1 MHLRAQISRP
11 HTECLD
17 LGEILLHEVEPTQ
30 QVPRHLSDPESAR
43 EIPGGAGAP
52 GQLDGALTHLDHPG
66 GHQVVPEEKGSP
78 EQDLGPQEPLVSQ
91 SLRHRNGSIRTIEPC
106 LEIIAQGMRMGRGT
120 KEPAVP
126 GAGSLL
132 YDADSAGHDFQGF
145 AAAIGPNELI
155 GHTRANSTDDVTVA
169 RSLEKQKRPLPV
181 LGGLVPMAQRPAGRP
196 ALVEDLG
203 FNLRAAVFQKRKG
216 AIEKVWRFV
225 RSTRSERVV
234 AREYQ
239 VLDRLLWVG
248 TWRKVRANKGT
259 HGIDRVTIRMFES
272 DLDTHL
278 REIQR
283 KLKEHRFE
291 PQPVLRVYIPKP
303 ADPKKRRPLGIPVVT
318 DRIVQ
323 QAIVQVV
330 EPLFDDKMSPRS
342 FGYRKGRKARDAIA
356 TIIQDAKEGFRVVL
370 DADIASFFDTLAHE
384 VVMSRVRAR
393 IADGRVLDL
402 IEAFLKAGIS
412 ENNVVTVPTEG
423 TPQGGVISPWLS
435 NLVLDDLDKA
445 LESRQWR
452 HVRYA
457 DDFVVLCRSRE
468 EAQDALTFVTEV
480 LGKLQLSLSET
491 KTKVSDFNEG
501 FEFLGFHFRNY
512 RLGIRDKSIDRFK
525 DRVRTLTQR
534 HQGRNVE
541 AILEDLNPVIRGW
554 ANYVGVAQVADLFR
568 GLDSWIR
575 MRIRAFKTKHR
586 NAHDNWRLPSRKLKK
601 WGLLS
606 LQECRPEFR
615 LSYVSRTVP
624 SESKVGSLI

>member
-1 MHLRAQISRP
+1 MIIALMPLESGTRLGPYEILTPIGAGGMGEVYKAKDTRLERIVAIKVLPEHLAENPERKQRFEREAKAISKLNHPHICTLYDVGEQNGIDYLVMEYIEGETLADAMKKGALPLDKALEYGAQIADGLGTAHRAGIVHRDLKPGNMMLTKSGIKL
-11 HTECLD
+11 LD
-17 LGEILLHEVEPTQ
+17 FGLARFTTNDAVSVSSDAPTRQKDLTKERTILGTL
-30 QVPRHLSDPESAR
+30 RYMA
-43 EIPGGAGAP
+43 
-52 GQLDGALTHLDHPG
+52 
-66 GHQVVPEEKGSP
+66 P
-78 EQDLGPQEPLVSQ
+78 EQ
-91 SLRHRNGSIRTIEPC
+91 
-106 LEIIAQGMRMGRGT
+106 LEGKT
-120 KEPAVP
+120 V
-126 GAGSLL
+126 
-132 YDADSAGHDFQGF
+132 DA
-145 AAAIGPNELI
+145 
-155 GHTRANSTDDVTVA
+155 RA
-169 RSLEKQKRPLPV
+169 
-181 LGGLVPMAQRPAGRP
+181 
-196 ALVEDLG
+196 
-203 FNLRAAVFQKRKG
+203 
-216 AIEKVWRFV
+216 
-225 RSTRSERVV
+225 
-234 AREYQ
+234 
-239 VLDRLLWVG
+239 
-248 TWRKVRANKGT
+248 
-259 HGIDRVTIRMFES
+259 
-272 DLDTHL
+272 
-278 REIQR
+278 
-283 KLKEHRFE
+283 
-291 PQPVLRVYIPKP
+291 
-303 ADPKKRRPLGIPVVT
+303 
-318 DRIVQ
+318 
-323 QAIVQVV
+323 
-330 EPLFDDKMSPRS
+330 
-342 FGYRKGRKARDAIA
+342 
-356 TIIQDAKEGFRVVL
+356 

-606 LQECRPEFR
+606 LQECRPEFC
-615 LSYVSRTVP
+615 LSYVSCNVP
-624 SESKVGSLI
+624 SESKVGSLT